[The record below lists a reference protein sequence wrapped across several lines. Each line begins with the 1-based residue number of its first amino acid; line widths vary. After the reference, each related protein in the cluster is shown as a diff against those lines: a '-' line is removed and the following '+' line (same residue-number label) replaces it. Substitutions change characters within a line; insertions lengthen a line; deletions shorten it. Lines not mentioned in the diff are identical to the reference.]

1 MKQQQKVIQSGK
13 KLSGT
18 ELGKIKGGTPI
29 GPCSVEQQER
39 CTVKCAA
46 TSGGVCDT
54 RCRCV
59 L

>member
-1 MKQQQKVIQSGK
+1 MKEQQKMIHSGK

-18 ELGKIKGGTPI
+18 ELLKIKGGTPN
-29 GPCSVEQQER
+29 GPCSVEQQQR

-54 RCRCV
+54 YCRCV